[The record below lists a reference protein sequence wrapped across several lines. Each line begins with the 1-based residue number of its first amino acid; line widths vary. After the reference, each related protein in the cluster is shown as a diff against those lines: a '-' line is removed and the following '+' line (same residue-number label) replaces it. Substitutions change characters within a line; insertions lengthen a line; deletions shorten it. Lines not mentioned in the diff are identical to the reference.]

1 MSTFIRQ
8 AFETYKRLFEARQ
21 AAVAAGHYILQ
32 GPSLV
37 GYLGDGVTEAV
48 PTCRDLQKRYFEA
61 QASLLEGLDAVI
73 KSKTGFAGSFAA
85 LVDAQRL
92 HGYVPTIRPDGD
104 DELAVLADAYDFAVE
119 RQALPSECYRGVQ
132 AQAAKPRTVHLL
144 DDLGV
149 YKATLK
155 RNFADNDRGAEFD
168 RDREL
173 LARRTQRYTL
183 EEAEV
188 LLGWCSTSH
197 DDCVDENPEDYSP
210 IEVYTAR
217 QKLLRRDD
225 AVARLEAL
233 KAAVP

>member
-1 MSTFIRQ
+1 MNDT
-8 AFETYKRLFEARQ
+8 ATTYTIDQGFAALEAIKSAKAKYDAIASREAVGGFRHCPD
-21 AAVAAGHYILQ
+21 AAVAAAYH
-32 GPSLV
+32 
-37 GYLGDGVTEAV
+37 EAG
-48 PTCRDLQKRYFEA
+48 QKLFEVADYF
-61 QASLLEGLDAVI
+61 
-73 KSKTGFAGSFAA
+73 FAA
-85 LVDAQRL
+85 LTGFKTLNECLEDQG
-92 HGYVPTIRPDGD
+92 HGYRPTFREAGGKDLETVFLAEVYDYLAETRGLPLRAYRP
-104 DELAVLADAYDFAVE
+104 ERAAATAALAK
-119 RQALPSECYRGVQ
+119 SH
-132 AQAAKPRTVHLL
+132 TVHLL

-188 LLGWCSTSH
+188 LLGWCSTAH

-217 QKLLRRDD
+217 QKLLRRDE

-233 KAAVP
+233 KAAAT